1 MVKIDNSLL
10 KGKYNN
16 LLNFFEEKIVV
27 VAFSGGIDST
37 VVAEIAH
44 RSAQRMVALTADSI
58 TVLPGEID
66 KAIDLAKKQGWE
78 HKIVLINE
86 LKDNNFTKN
95 PTNRCYYCKAGLS
108 KELNKLSEEIYADI
122 IVEGTNFTEVTGEH
136 RPGLQ
141 ALKENEI
148 QSPLLEEK
156 LSKDEIRKLAKI
168 LGLPNHDKPSLACLS
183 SRFPYGVEITPE
195 KLKRVGLAER
205 YIIDTYQINSLR
217 VRDHEGLARIEISPD
232 ERSKILSIS
241 IFDDLNEKLK
251 SFGFSYVSI
260 DCRGYKSG
268 SLNETITISEL

>member
-1 MVKIDNSLL
+1 MLKIENSIL
-10 KGKYNN
+10 KSKYNN
-16 LLNFFEEKIVV
+16 LLKFFEGKIVV

-37 VVAEIAH
+37 IVAEIAH
-44 RSAQRMVALTADSI
+44 RSAKRMVALTADSI
-58 TVLPGEID
+58 TVLPGEVD
-66 KAIDLAKKQGWE
+66 KAKDLAKKQGWE
-78 HKIVLINE
+78 HKIVFINE
-86 LKDNNFTKN
+86 LEDNNFARN

-108 KELNKLSEEIYADI
+108 KELNKLFKEIDADI

-148 QSPLLEEK
+148 KSPLLEEEF
-156 LSKDEIRKLAKI
+156 SKDEIRELASI
-168 LGLPNHDKPSLACLS
+168 LDLPNYDKPSLACLS
-183 SRFPYGVEITPE
+183 SRFPYGVEITPD

-205 YIIDTYQINSLR
+205 YIIDTYKINSLR
-217 VRDHEGLARIEISPD
+217 VRDHEGLARIEISPN

-251 SFGFSYVSI
+251 SLGFTYVSI

-268 SLNETITISEL
+268 SLNEMITISEL